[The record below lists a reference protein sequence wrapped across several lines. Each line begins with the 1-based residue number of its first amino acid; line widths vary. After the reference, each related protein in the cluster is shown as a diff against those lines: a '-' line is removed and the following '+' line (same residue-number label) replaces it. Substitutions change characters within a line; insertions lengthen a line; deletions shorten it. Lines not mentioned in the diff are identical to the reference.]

1 VKRVT
6 AGTTPEGLSY
16 VESIEELPPGESAT
30 VFEGVVTLEG
40 AVLPVEPDHAA
51 AWLEPPARGAKW
63 RFAVLPPRDQ
73 DPNLGVPG
81 SLRGKLHTTRTVDF
95 TYLVEG
101 QLVLELDVDSVD
113 LEAGDF
119 VILKAANHAW
129 HNSGTTPVKLLAL
142 LTNPA
147 AGA

>member
-1 VKRVT
+1 MKRVT
-6 AGTTPEGLSY
+6 AGRTPEGRSY

-30 VFEGVVTLEG
+30 VYDGVVSLDATVLAAEPDEG
-40 AVLPVEPDHAA
+40 AKF
-51 AWLEPPARGAKW
+51 LEPPAGGAKW
-63 RFAVLPPRDQ
+63 RFAVLPPRDK

-101 QLVLELDVDSVD
+101 ELVLELDEESVE
-113 LEAGDF
+113 LQAGDF
-119 VILKAANHAW
+119 VVLKAANHAW
-129 HNSGTTPVKLLAL
+129 HNVGTTPVKLLAL

-147 AGA
+147 TG